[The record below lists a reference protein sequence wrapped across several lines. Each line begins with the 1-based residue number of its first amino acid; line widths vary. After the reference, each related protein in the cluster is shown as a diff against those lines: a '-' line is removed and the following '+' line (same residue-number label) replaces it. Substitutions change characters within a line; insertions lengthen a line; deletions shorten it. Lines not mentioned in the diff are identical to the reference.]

1 VFALPTGNSAFGGGQ
16 EKNGGASSDLNR
28 SVCGTAVAAER
39 LDGRPFFLPTV
50 VLYI

>member
-1 VFALPTGNSAFGGGQ
+1 MGNSAFGGER

-39 LDGRPFFLPTV
+39 LGGRPFFVGTGVYLV
-50 VLYI
+50 